1 MEKEVAAEG
10 GKENSAASVLWRL
23 AAGAGVLLAG
33 LGVVFVVRAERPA
46 LMIKL
51 MTTSSVSRKPP
62 YGTGCGRTAVQDHY
76 GRCSGGGSSQE
87 TVAQP

>member
-10 GKENSAASVLWRL
+10 GKENSAAPMASVLLRL

-33 LGVVFVVRAERPA
+33 LGGVFVVRAERPA
-46 LMIKL
+46 LIIKL

-62 YGTGCGRTAVQDHY
+62 
-76 GRCSGGGSSQE
+76 
-87 TVAQP
+87 